1 MPFQTKGEFWKGLEA
16 TWVWVNNIV
25 FVFRNVHNPLGRTLF
40 IFMAHYFTRVGLW
53 YHLETGVQQY
63 FRKNS
68 WSGMWTLHSQI
79 DEPAAVLSARP
90 SILSGAFVL
99 SLLFGY
105 KLIFWYHRDIAEH
118 FRTDILRV
126 STLFLCC
133 NFINLIGLCVKPTKW
148 WK

>member
-1 MPFQTKGEFWKGLEA
+1 MRFLKGLEV
-16 TWVWVNNIV
+16 TRGWVNNIV
-25 FVFRNVHNPLGRTLF
+25 FIFRWTIPFINPLSYALF
-40 IFMAHYFTRVGLW
+40 IFMVHYSGSCLAVISFGA
-53 YHLETGVQQY
+53 QQY

-68 WSGMWTLHSQI
+68 WSGMWAQRSQI
-79 DEPAAVLSARP
+79 DEQAVVLSARP
-90 SILSGAFVL
+90 SILSGAFGL

-118 FRTDILRV
+118 FCRDILRV

-133 NFINLIGLCVKPTKW
+133 NFINLIGVCVKPTKW